1 MIGGFKGH
9 SPAIRRAAIKE
20 IIMPSIMYDEIWEEL
35 VVPVCCRYTTP
46 HYASSGTSAPNCDI
60 RQTCSIYVHQ

>member
-35 VVPVCCRYTTP
+35 VVPVCCHYTPP
-46 HYASSGTSAPNCDI
+46 HYA
-60 RQTCSIYVHQ
+60 